1 MTVTI
6 TSRDN
11 SYVKEYVKIKN
22 SRRYRYKNS
31 KIAVEGPNL
40 VAEALKAG
48 LEPEVVFFDVNY
60 LNSGGR
66 ELSEVLPGNAKKLI
80 LADHVFKIIAD
91 TETPQAVA
99 AIFSFKFA
107 GPEINISMAKEPV
120 LILDR
125 LQDPGNL
132 GTIIRT
138 AVATGVGQVYFTAG
152 TTDPYSPKALRS
164 TAGFVFRLLPE
175 PTDDPLLLLAQL
187 RQIGYQI
194 LVTSANKGLDY
205 RKADYSKP
213 TVLVIGNEASGVSSK
228 IIAEKDLE
236 INIPLLG
243 GVESLN
249 VAVATGVL
257 LFEIARSRPQCP

>member
-1 MTVTI
+1 MAITI

-22 SRRYRYKNS
+22 SRRYRCKNS

-40 VAEALKAG
+40 VGEALKAG
-48 LEPEVVFFDVNY
+48 LEPELVLFDLNY
-60 LNSGGR
+60 LNSSGR
-66 ELSEVLPGNAKKLI
+66 ELSEVLPGSVKQLV
-80 LADHVFKIIAD
+80 LAEHVFKAIAD

-99 AIFSFKFA
+99 AIFPFKFA
-107 GPEINISMAKEPV
+107 QTANNFSIAKGPV

-132 GTIIRT
+132 GTIVRT
-138 AVATGVGQVYFTAG
+138 AVATDVGKVYFTAG
-152 TTDPYSPKALRS
+152 TTDPYSPKALRA
-164 TAGFVFRLLPE
+164 TAGLVFRLLPE
-175 PTDDPLLLLAQL
+175 PVGDPLKLLTQL

-194 LVTSANKGLDY
+194 LVASANKGLDY

-213 TVLVIGNEASGVSSK
+213 TALVIGNEASGVSSI
-228 IIAEKDLE
+228 IIAEADFK
-236 INIPLLG
+236 INIPLVE

-249 VAVATGVL
+249 AAVATGVL
-257 LFEIARSRPQCP
+257 LFEIVRGRP